1 MQGTTTHSRPREHP
15 FSKRVDLTQSRRLD
29 SHLIHAEKMSAM
41 GLLMSGIIHEINN
54 AHTFIT
60 FNLPILRIYI
70 EKVMQDLDAALDP
83 ENRRDWF
90 GMNFGS
96 FRDELFSLLDNLTH
110 GAARMGS
117 VAGNL
122 KEVTH
127 PQLRSDAPER
137 ADLRDVISKA
147 VALCR
152 FEVNKHTSVF
162 EVETPEDAVWLQ
174 AAPEALEMVLIHLLI
189 NAAQAADKS
198 DAWIK
203 LNTYVPD
210 NPDDMVVIEI
220 SDNGSGIEPSRLDR
234 IFEPFFTT
242 KAPGLG
248 TGLGLS
254 ASLNLVR
261 QMGGQIGV
269 RSAPGKGATFSISLP
284 QNPAG
289 ERAAE
294 SSGIGRREKDRQQSL
309 R

>member
-1 MQGTTTHSRPREHP
+1 MEGKITKSGQREHP
-15 FSKRVDLTQSRRLD
+15 CSKREVLTQCKRLD
-29 SHLIHAEKMSAM
+29 GHMIHAEKMSAL
-41 GLLMSGIIHEINN
+41 GLLVSGIIHEINN
-54 AHTFIT
+54 ATTFIT

-70 EKVMQDLDAALDP
+70 DKVMQALDAALDP

-90 GMNFGS
+90 GMNFGT
-96 FRDELFSLLDNLTH
+96 FRDELFSLVDNLTH

-127 PQLRSDAPER
+127 PRLEPDAPER

-152 FEVNKHTSVF
+152 FEVDKHTRVF
-162 EVETPEDAVWLQ
+162 EVESPEDAVWLQ
-174 AAPEALEMVLIHLLI
+174 AAPEVLEIVLIHLLI

-203 LNTYVPD
+203 LKTYVPD
-210 NPDDMVVIEI
+210 NPDEMVVVEI
-220 SDNGSGIEPSRLDR
+220 SDNGSGIEASHLDR

-242 KAPGLG
+242 KAKGIG

-254 ASLNLVR
+254 VSLNLVR

-269 RSAPGKGATFSISLP
+269 LSAPGEGATFSISLP
-284 QNPAG
+284 RNPAG
-289 ERAAE
+289 EQGW
-294 SSGIGRREKDRQQSL
+294 GIGRREKDRQQSL
-309 R
+309 A